1 MFRNYLTVALR
12 NVKRQKGF
20 TLLNLA
26 GLAIGLASVTLI
38 YLFIIDEEGFDRFH
52 PDSDNL
58 YILGT
63 HRNNNGQERTSAY
76 AAGAWLKALKSRFPE
91 VTGGTQLVSLG
102 YPASFWDKQADKIL
116 LSENAFWVNPDFKEV
131 FSFPLLYGNVETAF
145 DKPNGIVLS
154 KTIAE
159 QFFGDQN
166 PVGKTLE
173 ISHIYATNNTYVP
186 LTVTGVLEDYP
197 ENSHIQPDYLIS
209 TGMLR
214 PMMTANNQ
222 NWQENWGNGDGYFLT
237 YLHLKPDADI
247 DKLQRSFNQVV
258 QANVTKNP
266 DRAFEP
272 VILPLK
278 DVHFNE
284 ALRSSY
290 NNSRIGDVKYLY
302 IFACTALLVIV
313 IASINYMNLATA
325 RAVRRAKEIG
335 LRKVLGS
342 NRWQLVWQ
350 FLGESLITTFMA
362 LLIALLLVILL
373 LPVFNLISGKHFT
386 LAHLIQAKLIM
397 VTMGTTLLV
406 GLLAGSYPALYLSGL
421 LPISVLKNAR
431 LASPSS
437 DWLRK
442 GLVVLQYTVTILLI
456 VSTGIMMQQM
466 NFIRQ
471 STLSKSGDQ
480 LLSIRW
486 SGMASLDKYRSLKQR
501 ILEDPE
507 IQVVTMANHLPNQD
521 YFGSLDHD
529 VTFPQLGNQVYQW
542 AGMNGDFDLPQVF
555 NLNLL
560 AGRTFR
566 NNNPADSSA
575 YLLNESAVKAL
586 GLPLDKVLGMRL
598 TIKRPYQDPAQ
609 KKEGMVVG
617 IVRDFPFRSIHHT
630 ISPLAISARPDPED
644 RIVYVKLPAGKFQEK
659 IAEVEAKWK
668 QVLPGIGFGHWFM
681 SEEFGR
687 MYEGETRMAGLFK
700 AFSLLSILIACM
712 GLFGL
717 SSYLAERRTKEIGIR
732 KVLGA
737 SLPQILGLLFTP
749 FLTLLVVACILAIP
763 LGWFVMHR
771 WLQDFTYRVNLDG
784 SIFLLSII
792 LVMLLTVAV
801 VSYETIKAA
810 LVNPVRSLRS
820 E

>member
-1 MFRNYLTVALR
+1 MLRNYLLIALR
-12 NVKRQKGF
+12 TFKRQKGF
-20 TLLNLA
+20 TLLNVF

-58 YILGT
+58 YILGS
-63 HRNNNGQERTSAY
+63 HQKSNGQEYTTAY
-76 AAGAWLKALKSRFPE
+76 AAGAWLNALKSRFPD
-91 VTGGTQLVSLG
+91 VAGGTQVVSLG
-102 YPASFWDKQADKIL
+102 YPASFWDKKSDKIL
-116 LSENAFWVNPDFKEV
+116 LSENAFWVNADFKEV
-131 FSFPLLYGNVETAF
+131 FLFPLLYGNPETAF

-154 KTIAE
+154 RTIAR

-173 ISHIYATNNTYVP
+173 ISHIYATENKYVP

-197 ENSHIQPDYLIS
+197 ANSHIQPDYLIS

-222 NWQENWGNGDGYFLT
+222 NWLENWGNGAGYFLT
-237 YLHLKPDADI
+237 YLHLKPTADVG
-247 DKLQRSFNQVV
+247 KLTKSLNQVV
-258 QANVTKNP
+258 QANLKKDPMQTI
-266 DRAFEP
+266 EP

-302 IFACTALLVIV
+302 IFACTALLVII

-342 NRWQLVWQ
+342 NRIQLICQ
-350 FLGESLITTFMA
+350 FLGESLLTTFIA
-362 LLIALLLVILL
+362 LLIAFLLTLFL
-373 LPVFNLISGKHFT
+373 LPVFNLISGKQFT
-386 LAHLIQAKLIM
+386 LAHLVQGRLIGM
-397 VTMGTTLLV
+397 TLGTTLLV

-421 LPISVLKNAR
+421 LPVSILKNAR
-431 LASPSS
+431 FTSPSS

-442 GLVVLQYTVTILLI
+442 GLVVLQYTITMLLI
-456 VSTGIMMQQM
+456 ISTWVMMKQM
-466 NFIRQ
+466 NYIHQ

-486 SGMASLDKYRSLKQR
+486 SGMASMDKYRSLKQR
-501 ILEDPE
+501 ILEDSDIE
-507 IQVVTMANHLPNQD
+507 VVTMANHLPNQD

-529 VTFPQLGNQVYQW
+529 VTFPQLGNQSYRW
-542 AGMNGDFDLPQVF
+542 AGMNGDFDLPQAF
-555 NLNLL
+555 SLELL
-560 AGRTFR
+560 AGRRFR
-566 NNNPADSSA
+566 NDTPADSSA
-575 YLLNESAVKAL
+575 YLLNESALKAL

-598 TIKRPYQDPAQ
+598 TIKRPYEQANQ
-609 KKEGMVVG
+609 KKEGTVIG

-644 RIVYVKLPAGKFQEK
+644 RIVYIKLPAGKFQEK

-687 MYEGETRMAGLFK
+687 MYEGENRMAGLFK

-732 KVLGA
+732 KVMGA
-737 SLPQILGLLFTP
+737 SLAQILGLLFTP
-749 FLTLLVVACILAIP
+749 FLTLLGVACLLAIP
-763 LGWFVMHR
+763 LGWYMMHR
-771 WLQDFTYRVNLDG
+771 WLQDFTYRVNLDVF
-784 SIFLLSII
+784 IFLLSIF
-792 LVMLLTVAV
+792 LVMFLTMVV
-801 VSYETIKAA
+801 VSYETIRAA
-810 LVNPVRSLRS
+810 LVNPIKSLRS

>member
-1 MFRNYLTVALR
+1 MFRNYLLIALR
-12 NVKRQKGF
+12 NFRRQKGF
-20 TLLNLA
+20 TLLNIS

-63 HRNNNGQERTSAY
+63 HRKQKDSEGTMAY
-76 AAGAWLKALKSRFPE
+76 APGAWLNALRNQFPE
-91 VTGGTQLVSLG
+91 VIGGAQVVSMG
-102 YPASFWDKQADKIL
+102 YPASFWDRPTDKIL
-116 LSENAFWVNPDFKEV
+116 LSENVFWVAQDFKDV
-131 FSFPLLYGNVETAF
+131 FLFPLLYGNPETAF
-145 DKPNGIVLS
+145 TKPNGIVLS
-154 KTIAE
+154 KTIAR

-173 ISHIYATNNTYVP
+173 ISHIYATDNKYVP

-209 TGMLR
+209 RGMLQQ
-214 PMMTANNQ
+214 MMTANNQ
-222 NWQENWGNGDGYFLT
+222 NWLENWGNGSGYFLT
-237 YLHLKPDADI
+237 YLHTKEGADI
-247 DKLQRSFNQVV
+247 GKITKSFTQIV
-258 QANVTKNP
+258 QANLPKDPTGMT
-266 DRAFEP
+266 EP
-272 VILPLK
+272 VIRPLK
-278 DVHFNE
+278 NVHFDQE
-284 ALRSSY
+284 LRSSY
-290 NNSRIGDVKYLY
+290 NNSRIGDIKYLY
-302 IFACTALLVIV
+302 IFACTALLVIL

-342 NRWQLVWQ
+342 NRWQLIGQ
-350 FLGESLITTFMA
+350 FLGESLITTFVA
-362 LLIALLLVILL
+362 LLIALVLVIIL
-373 LPVFNLISGKHFT
+373 LPLFNVIAGKHFT
-386 LAHLIQAKLIM
+386 LAHLVQGKLIG
-397 VTMGTTLLV
+397 VTLGTTLLV

-421 LPISVLKNAR
+421 LPISVLKNAKFSSR
-431 LASPSS
+431 SS
-437 DWLRK
+437 DLLRK
-442 GLVVLQYTVTILLI
+442 GLIIGQYTITILLI
-456 VSTGIMMQQM
+456 VATGVMMKQM
-466 NFIRQ
+466 NFIRE

-486 SGMASLDKYRSLKQR
+486 SGVASMDKYRSLKQQ

-507 IQVVTMANHLPNQD
+507 IQAVTMANHLPNQD

-529 VTFPQLGNQVYQW
+529 VTFPQLGNQVHQW
-542 AGMNGDFDLPQVF
+542 ASMNGDFDLPKAF

-566 NNNPADSSA
+566 NDNPADSSA

-586 GLPLDKVLGMRL
+586 GLSLDKVLGMRL
-598 TIKRPYQDPAQ
+598 TIKRPFQEQNQ
-609 KKEGMVVG
+609 KKEGTVVG
-617 IVRDFPFRSIHHT
+617 IVRDFPYRSIHHT

-644 RIVYVKLPAGKFQEK
+644 RIVYVKLPQGKFQEK
-659 IAEVEAKWK
+659 IAEVEKKWK
-668 QVLPGIGFGHWFM
+668 QVLPGVGFGNWFM

-687 MYEGETRMAGLFK
+687 MYEGENRMSGLFK

-732 KVLGA
+732 KVMGA
-737 SLPQILGLLFTP
+737 SLLQILGLLFTP
-749 FLTLLVVACILAIP
+749 FLTLLTVASLLAIP
-763 LGWFVMHR
+763 LGWVVMHK
-771 WLQDFTYRVNLDG
+771 WLQDFTYRVDLDVV
-784 SIFLLSII
+784 IFLISIL
-792 LVMLLTVAV
+792 LVFLLTVAV
-801 VSYETIKAA
+801 VSYETIRAA
-810 LVNPVRSLRS
+810 LVNPIKSLRV

>member
-12 NVKRQKGF
+12 HVRRQKGF

-63 HRNNNGQERTSAY
+63 HRTINGQERTSAY
-76 AAGAWLKALKSRFPE
+76 AAGAWLKALKNRFPA
-91 VTGGTQLVSLG
+91 VTGGTQVVSLG
-102 YPASFWDKQADKIL
+102 YPASFREKQADKIL

-131 FSFPLLYGNVETAF
+131 FWFPLLYGNPETAF

-154 KTIAE
+154 RTIAG

-173 ISHIYATNNTYVP
+173 ISHIYATANKYVP
-186 LTVTGVLEDYP
+186 LTVTGVLDDYP

-214 PMMTANNQ
+214 PLMTANNQ
-222 NWQENWGNGDGYFLT
+222 NWLENWGNGNGYFLT
-237 YLHLKPDADI
+237 YLHTRPDADI
-247 DKLQRSFNQVV
+247 ATIQRMFSRIV
-258 QANVTKNP
+258 QENLTKDP
-266 DRAFEP
+266 TQTLEP

-302 IFACTALLVIV
+302 IFASTALLVII

-325 RAVRRAKEIG
+325 RAVRRSKEIG

-342 NRWQLVWQ
+342 NRWQLIGQ
-350 FLGESLITTFMA
+350 FLGESLITTFAA
-362 LLIALLLVILL
+362 LLIALLLVIIL
-373 LPVFNLISGKHFT
+373 LPVFNVISGKHFT
-386 LAHLIQAKLIM
+386 LAHLVQGKLIGI
-397 VTMGTTLLV
+397 TLGTTLLV
-406 GLLAGSYPALYLSGL
+406 GLLSGSYPALYLSGL
-421 LPISVLKNAR
+421 LPLSVLKNAR
-431 LASPSS
+431 FSSRRS

-442 GLVVLQYTVTILLI
+442 GLIVLQYTITLLLI
-456 VSTGIMMQQM
+456 GSTGIMMKQM
-466 NFIRQ
+466 DFIRQ
-471 STLSKSGDQ
+471 SSLSQTSDQ

-486 SGMASLDKYRSLKQR
+486 SGMASLDKYRSFKQR
-501 ILEDPE
+501 VLEDPE

-521 YFGSLDHD
+521 YFGSMDHD
-529 VTFPQLGNQVYQW
+529 VTFPQLGNQEYKW
-542 AGMNGDFDLPQVF
+542 AGMNGDFDLPKAF
-555 NLNLL
+555 NLELL
-560 AGRTFR
+560 AGRIFR
-566 NNNPADSSA
+566 NDNPADSSA

-598 TIKRPYQDPAQ
+598 TIKRPFQQPDQ
-609 KKEGMVVG
+609 KKEGTVVG
-617 IVRDFPFRSIHHT
+617 IVRDFPFRSVHHT

-659 IAEVEAKWK
+659 IAEVEAIWK
-668 QVLPGIGFGHWFM
+668 QVLPGVGFGHWFI

-687 MYEGETRMAGLFK
+687 MYEAENRMSGLFQ
-700 AFSLLSILIACM
+700 AFSALSIAIACL

-717 SSYLAERRTKEIGIR
+717 SSYLAERRTKEIGVR

-737 SLPQILGLLFTP
+737 SLAQILQLLFTP
-749 FLTLLVVACILAIP
+749 FLSLLAIACLIALP
-763 LGWFVMHR
+763 LDWVMMHR
-771 WLQDFTYRVNLDG
+771 WLQDFTYRVDLDAF
-784 SIFLLSII
+784 IFLFSIL
-792 LVMLLTVAV
+792 LVVLLTAIV
-801 VSYETIKAA
+801 VSSETVRAA
-810 LVNPVRSLRS
+810 LTNPVKSLRQ

>member
-1 MFRNYLTVALR
+1 MFRNYLTIALR
-12 NVKRQKGF
+12 NFKRQKGF

-26 GLAIGLASVTLI
+26 GLATGLASVTLI
-38 YLFIIDEEGFDRFH
+38 YLFILDEKGFDRFH
-52 PDSDNL
+52 PDSNNL

-63 HRNNNGQERTSAY
+63 HSRSNGQERTSAY
-76 AAGAWLKALKSRFPE
+76 AAGAWLKALKSRFPD
-91 VTGGTQLVSLG
+91 VVGGTQLVSLG
-102 YPASFWDKQADKIL
+102 YPASFWDKKADKIL

-131 FSFPLLYGNVETAF
+131 FLFPLVYGNPETVF
-145 DKPNGIVLS
+145 EKPNSIVLS
-154 KTIAE
+154 KTIAW

-186 LTVTGVLEDYP
+186 LTVTGVLDDYP

-214 PMMTANNQ
+214 AMMTANNQ

-237 YLHLKPDADI
+237 YLHLKPDTDI
-247 DKLQRSFNQVV
+247 NKLQRSFYQVV

-302 IFACTALLVIV
+302 IFACSALLVII

-342 NRWQLVWQ
+342 NRLQLVWQ
-350 FLGESLITTFMA
+350 FLGESLITTFIA
-362 LLIALLLVILL
+362 LLIALLLIIIL
-373 LPVFNLISGKHFT
+373 LPVFNEISGKHFT
-386 LAHLIQAKLIM
+386 LAHLVQGKLIGI
-397 VTMGTTLLV
+397 TLSTTLLV

-431 LASPSS
+431 FASRGS

-442 GLVVLQYTVTILLI
+442 GLVVLQYTITILLI
-456 VSTGIMMQQM
+456 VSTGIMMKQM
-466 NFIRQ
+466 SFIRQ

-486 SGMASLDKYRSLKQR
+486 SGMASMDKYRSLKQR
-501 ILEDPE
+501 ILEDPD

-542 AGMNGDFDLPQVF
+542 AGMNGDFDLPQAF

-566 NNNPADSSA
+566 NDNPADSSA

-586 GLPLDKVLGMRL
+586 NLPLDKVLGMRL

-609 KKEGMVVG
+609 KMEGTVVG
-617 IVRDFPFRSIHHT
+617 IVRDFPFRSMHHT

-700 AFSLLSILIACM
+700 AFSLLSILIACL

-732 KVLGA
+732 KVMGA
-737 SLPQILGLLFTP
+737 SLLQVMGLLFTP
-749 FLTLLVVACILAIP
+749 FLTLLAVACVLAIP
-763 LGWFVMHR
+763 LGWFMMHR
-771 WLQDFTYRVNLDG
+771 WLQDFTYRIELNG
-784 SIFLLSII
+784 AIFLLSII
-792 LVMLLTVAV
+792 LVILLTVAV

-810 LVNPVRSLRS
+810 LVNPIRSLRS